1 MQTYIQSVFLRWE
14 TVRFNT
20 LNVENQLDFNNITLH
35 KIYKEEKITY
45 KRLINPS
52 VLYKN
57 FDNSYSKFVNDNSKV
72 L

>member
-1 MQTYIQSVFLRWE
+1 MFFLRWE

-20 LNVENQLDFNNITLH
+20 VNVENQLDFNNITLH